1 LRYFSISHRIPKLF
15 ISSEIAE
22 HMTWHHSY
30 DAVDGVMVHPFD
42 GEVWKQF
49 NSVLPQFSMK
59 SQNIYLGLSI
69 DGFNTFESIV
79 ALYSYWSVIL
89 TTYNLQSREKY
100 NCLSLTINL
109 YVMHIK
115 KNVFDNIFN
124 TIMNMKRKIKD
135 NMKVRINLAL
145 YCDHKNIKLI
155 HDWLCVANPIAFF
168 TLDNDA

>member
-1 LRYFSISHRIPKLF
+1 
-15 ISSEIAE
+15 
-22 HMTWHHSY
+22 M
-30 DAVDGVMVHPFD
+30 HPFD

-69 DGFNTFESIV
+69 DGLNTFESFV
-79 ALYSYWSVIL
+79 ALYFYWSVIL

-155 HDWLCVANPIAFF
+155 HD
-168 TLDNDA
+168 